1 MIRKKEQKDN
11 RKVAELVYII
21 WEGMDL
27 EIIEKFDKETV
38 LEAFEMCLSDEDF
51 RNSERTIHVYEVDG
65 DVAGFVLSYP
75 GHTEHEFKHVWEKL
89 GLDKKFHPYS
99 PPLEL
104 REARDNEMYI
114 DSVATFSEYRG
125 QGIAT
130 KLLKY
135 LLDSEEARPF
145 GLICEVENE
154 KALSLYLK
162 LGFKKDELLE
172 LYGQEYYHMT
182 YVK

>member
-1 MIRKKEQKDN
+1 MIRIKEQKDN

-27 EIIEKFDKETV
+27 EIIEKFDRETV
-38 LEAFEMCLSDEDF
+38 LEAFEMCLSDEEF
-51 RNSERTIHVYEVDG
+51 RNSERTIHVHEVDG